1 MGPLGGHGRG
11 RDQCC
16 VRVAGGARFQ
26 AGNTTLQ
33 CLLSASARVLP
44 VLPAV
49 AAVAWPLVV
58 LTAGPQ
64 RFALL
69 YKTRDATVDF

>member
-1 MGPLGGHGRG
+1 MLRSRSRG
-11 RDQCC
+11 RAFSSRQH
-16 VRVAGGARFQ
+16 RTAMHWSA
-26 AGNTTLQ
+26 
-33 CLLSASARVLP
+33 CLLSQGARVLP

-49 AAVAWPLVV
+49 AGVAWPLVV